1 MWYHNHEIDRQVV
14 AILTGVALSG
24 DVEIVALELWEPLEP
39 VDEERVRVMSSL
51 IHERIHS
58 S

>member
-1 MWYHNHEIDRQVV
+1 MNQFWLQFTSI
-14 AILTGVALSG
+14 ALSG
-24 DVEIVALELWEPLEP
+24 DVEIVALELREPLEP